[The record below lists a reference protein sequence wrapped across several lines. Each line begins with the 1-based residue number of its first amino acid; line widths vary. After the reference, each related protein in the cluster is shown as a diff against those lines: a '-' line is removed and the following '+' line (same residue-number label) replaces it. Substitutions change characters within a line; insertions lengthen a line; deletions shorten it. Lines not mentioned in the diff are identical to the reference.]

1 MSACPQCGSQS
12 VTSKSFGTERI
23 EEEVQQL
30 YPDARVARMDVDS
43 MKGRNSIS
51 ELLTKLEKRKIDIL
65 TGTQM
70 VVKGLD
76 LEAVALVG
84 IISADSLLTFPDFR
98 VNERAFQLMEQVSGR
113 AGRADGVGHVLIQ
126 AFNIQHPVLQW
137 VKQHDVQAFYRHEIA
152 YREHFFYPPFSRIIK
167 IIFRHADEDK
177 TIAASQLMADAL
189 ATVANISV
197 QGPGPAI
204 VPRVRNQYIR
214 EIWIKCPRDQRLI
227 ESVKQ
232 FLRAQRQH
240 IVSLKGNT
248 SVQVVFDVDPM

>member
-1 MSACPQCGSQS
+1 
-12 VTSKSFGTERI
+12 
-23 EEEVQQL
+23 
-30 YPDARVARMDVDS
+30 
-43 MKGRNSIS
+43 
-51 ELLTKLEKRKIDIL
+51 
-65 TGTQM
+65 
-70 VVKGLD
+70 
-76 LEAVALVG
+76 
-84 IISADSLLTFPDFR
+84 
-98 VNERAFQLMEQVSGR
+98 
-113 AGRADGVGHVLIQ
+113 VLIQ

-177 TIAASQLMADAL
+177 TIAAAQLMADAL
-189 ATVANISV
+189 TTISNISV

-240 IVSLKGNT
+240 ILSLKGNT